1 MKQVVIENPVIN
13 SPFEK
18 PQRHFRFNDDGITN
32 EIVEDR
38 SSSAYFVPIPPRNK
52 KSKEL
57 KIATISNRSVPAVNN
72 YGGFDRW
79 PFLEISDP
87 WNAAPA
93 IRAALR

>member
-1 MKQVVIENPVIN
+1 MKQVVIENSVIY

-18 PQRHFRFNDDGITN
+18 PQRHFRFTDEGITN

-38 SSSAYFVPIPPRNK
+38 RSSACFVPIPPRNK

-72 YGGFDRW
+72 YCGFGRW
-79 PFLEISDP
+79 AFPEISDP
-87 WNAAPA
+87 WDAAQA
-93 IRAALR
+93 IRTALQ